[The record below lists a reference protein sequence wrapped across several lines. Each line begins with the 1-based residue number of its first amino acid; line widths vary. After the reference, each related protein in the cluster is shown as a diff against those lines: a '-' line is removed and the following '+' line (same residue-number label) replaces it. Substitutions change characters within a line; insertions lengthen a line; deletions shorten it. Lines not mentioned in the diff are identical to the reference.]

1 PPESVAR
8 AAAPPQTVRPAIHVA
23 PAPSA
28 PPIRTTRAAPAAP
41 TYVSALG
48 GATSLGIGR
57 PMLAPP
63 VPFSSAAAAATLDNQ
78 GGLAPPRT
86 R

>member
-1 PPESVAR
+1 
-8 AAAPPQTVRPAIHVA
+8 VRPAIHVA